1 MKKYQEKTFELGGL
15 EGLSE
20 KQITE
25 HIKLYS
31 GYVKNVNKL
40 SEDIERLSE
49 DEVNAIAV
57 SELRRRF
64 GFEFNGM
71 RLHEYYFEALGAPQQ
86 LGEVSDLRK
95 ALTSQFGSFEDWAT
109 EFKKFG
115 MMRGAGWV
123 ILYNDPMSGNLLNA
137 WITDHELGHLAGLPV
152 ILAMDVWEHAF
163 LIDFLPSQR
172 KEYIETFFKNL
183 RWDTIESRFTNP

>member
-1 MKKYQEKTFELGGL
+1 
-15 EGLSE
+15 
-20 KQITE
+20 
-25 HIKLYS
+25 
-31 GYVKNVNKL
+31 
-40 SEDIERLSE
+40 
-49 DEVNAIAV
+49 
-57 SELRRRF
+57 
-64 GFEFNGM
+64 
-71 RLHEYYFEALGAPQQ
+71 
-86 LGEVSDLRK
+86 
-95 ALTSQFGSFEDWAT
+95 
-109 EFKKFG
+109 